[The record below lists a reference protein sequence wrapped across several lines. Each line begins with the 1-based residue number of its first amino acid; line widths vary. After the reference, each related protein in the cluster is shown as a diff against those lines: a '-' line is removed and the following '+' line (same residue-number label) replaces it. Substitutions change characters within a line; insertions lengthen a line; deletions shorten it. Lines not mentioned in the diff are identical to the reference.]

1 LSEELRTIIERCLAG
16 DQAAMRLLVEQYRDN
31 VFGLCVRML
40 GRLHDAED
48 AAQDVFLRVF
58 RSLHHLD
65 LSRELEPW
73 LLAITGNCCRTRLK
87 QRSRRPETSPLTDD
101 AWDDS
106 APTHS
111 GDELAEEVRLGLS
124 RLREEHRR
132 AFLLFHEQELNYAE
146 IAAVLEIPLG
156 TVKTW
161 VHRARR
167 ELIEHLQQRGVV
179 EEPRHVVRKV

>member
-1 LSEELRTIIERCLAG
+1 MRT
-16 DQAAMRLLVEQYRDN
+16 LVERYRDN

-48 AAQDVFLRVF
+48 AAQEVFLRMF
-58 RSLHHLD
+58 RSLHQLD
-65 LSRELEPW
+65 LTRELEPW
-73 LLAITGNCCRTRLK
+73 LLAITGNCCRTRLT
-87 QRSRRPETSPLTDD
+87 QRTRRPETSRLVEDVPDVSSCLD
-101 AWDDS
+101 
-106 APTHS
+106 S
-111 GDELAEEVRLGLS
+111 GDDLAEEVQLGLS

-146 IAAVLEIPLG
+146 IAEVLEVPLG

-161 VHRARR
+161 VPRARR

-179 EEPRHVVRKV
+179 EEPRHVMRKV